1 MFILCKPLQ
10 VFLTVVIL
18 VLISIFK
25 VTHRTESL
33 DFVVFLRCC
42 VLLIESILCVSI
54 IWAYLTKRI
63 WEFFFT
69 SSQQEEEA
77 HNSSPKQ
84 TNKRRKRGS
93 CEGNM
98 IKQSKTLHGE
108 SESDESKRK
117 HYPFATTHASKPLY
131 RFKNT
136 KLTLFVVLF
145 LPLSKLLVRT
155 EWENGVRQSTRI
167 KSRPPEYWRGER
179 FLYGTY
185 PWECKSHIRI
195 LPIH

>member
-1 MFILCKPLQ
+1 M
-10 VFLTVVIL
+10 
-18 VLISIFK
+18 
-25 VTHRTESL
+25 
-33 DFVVFLRCC
+33 
-42 VLLIESILCVSI
+42 LCVVNREYIVCFNYMSL
-54 IWAYLTKRI
+54 LTKRI

-179 FLYGTY
+179 FLYG
-185 PWECKSHIRI
+185 RI
-195 LPIH
+195 HESVSRIFVFYQFIKFYQFI